1 MRMKHKKI
9 YADGKYVPQ
18 RMCVA
23 CREIK
28 PQSRMIRVSLKD
40 GEVKIDGEGK
50 NPGRGSYVC
59 NSIACIEKA
68 QKTRGLERGL
78 KAYVPAG
85 IYEECIKVEKQ

>member
-1 MRMKHKKI
+1 MKHKKI

-28 PQSRMIRVSLKD
+28 PQSSMIRVSLKD
-40 GEVKIDGEGK
+40 SEVKVDGEGK
-50 NPGRGSYVC
+50 KTGRGSYIC
-59 NSIACIEKA
+59 NNVTCIEKA

-78 KAYVPAG
+78 KTYVPAE
-85 IYEECIKVEKQ
+85 IYEECINIEKQ